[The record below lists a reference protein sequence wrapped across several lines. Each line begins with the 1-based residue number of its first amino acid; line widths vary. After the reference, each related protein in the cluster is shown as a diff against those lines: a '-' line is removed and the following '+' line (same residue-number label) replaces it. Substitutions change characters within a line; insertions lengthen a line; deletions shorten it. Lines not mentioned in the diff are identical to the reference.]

1 MEASRTLARVDSSGL
16 TEAEAAARLAE
27 RGSSARPATS
37 RSYSSIVRAN
47 TLTVFNAILA
57 FFGTLTLV
65 FGDWRDALFLGILAA
80 NTAIGIGQE
89 VRAKR
94 ALDRLAALVAPT
106 GKVVRDGLVH
116 PVPVDQVGRRRS
128 GPAGS
133 RRPGDR
139 GRYAGVRRRR
149 GTRRVQSHRRVDTV
163 ERATGERVYSGSF
176 VAEGSG
182 EFVVE
187 AGGPES
193 RAARLATVARALRHE
208 RSPLVRAMDRLL
220 LGLAAVSVPL
230 GLALVVAGAPPPDRR
245 SRRANRDGIVSQPG
259 PGGVNPVGKPYRG
272 GVGREDGAARGARP
286 AAQRDRVAGLGR
298 PAVHRQD
305 RHSHRGAAARRRP
318 GASGWRHGDAAASRA
333 EPLCRQLAVTQP
345 DVAGHRRRAPE

>member
-116 PVPVDQVGRRRS
+116 PVPVDQVVVGDLVRLD
-128 GPAGS
+128 
-133 RRPGDR
+133 PGDQVI
-139 GRYAGVRRRR
+139 AD
-149 GTRRVQSHRRVDTV
+149 GTRASADGVALDESNL
-163 ERATGERVYSGSF
+163 TGESIPWS
-176 VAEGSG
+176 
-182 EFVVE
+182 
-187 AGGPES
+187 
-193 RAARLATVARALRHE
+193 ARPASVCTPGRSSPRARAN
-208 RSPLVRAMDRLL
+208 S
-220 LGLAAVSVPL
+220 S
-230 GLALVVAGAPPPDRR
+230 
-245 SRRANRDGIVSQPG
+245 SRRAAPRA
-259 PGGVNPVGKPYRG
+259 
-272 GVGREDGAARGARP
+272 GRRVWRPSRARSATSARP
-286 AAQRDRVAGLGR
+286 WCVRWIVCCSAWPR
-298 PAVHRQD
+298 
-305 RHSHRGAAARRRP
+305 
-318 GASGWRHGDAAASRA
+318 
-333 EPLCRQLAVTQP
+333 
-345 DVAGHRRRAPE
+345 